1 MKQTVLFC
9 ILLLSIVLP
18 VKAQRAIGD
27 WQTHLS
33 YHNPT
38 RCESAGHRLFILA
51 NGGLYSYDQED
62 NSLQTYSK
70 AAPLSDTD
78 IYFIGWQPEYSTL
91 VIVYTNANIDL
102 LTGDEDVYNLPEFKN
117 KTSLKAKQVN
127 HICFLH
133 ERAYL
138 STASGILE
146 INLKKKEISNF
157 YNFGCN
163 VAACEAT
170 DIQLTAATERG
181 LYSGQLTDNLLDM
194 NNWTK
199 LGDDTSEFL
208 AQHPDIPFKAE
219 VPEGITPDSPRQN
232 WPYWMNFTGEKLF
245 ITGGGHIADRLRRTG
260 TIMTYADGHWD
271 SFQEEGISQQTGQA
285 YLDINC
291 VAQDPQDETH
301 HFAASAGEGI
311 YEFKDGKFTNWYSMH
326 NSPLETALP
335 GYEAEQNYVRIN
347 GLIYD
352 SENNLWMVNSE
363 ARHAVHVL
371 KNNGEWKSFEFPEAS
386 SASNLGRTIIDRR
399 GWLWATSSRIE
410 SGGLFCLDYNG
421 TIDDESDDQHRF
433 LTRFTNQD
441 GTLLDQR
448 AVYCIAEDR
457 EGSIWIGT
465 NKGPLV
471 LGNPSRFFDDDF
483 RCTQVKVARNDGTN
497 LADYL
502 LENETVNAIAID
514 GGNRKWIGTESSG
527 LYLLSEDGTET
538 IEHFTE
544 DNSPLLSNSIT
555 SLAIHPR
562 TGEVFIGTSKGLVS
576 YQSDATEGASSFE
589 EGQVRAYPN
598 PVRPEYS
605 GPITVT
611 GMMYDSDVKI
621 VTVAGHLVYQGTS
634 IGGQFVWNGCDSRG
648 RRVPSGVYM
657 VLASNQEGK
666 EGIVTKIVVIR

>member
-51 NGGLYSYDQED
+51 NGGLYSYDLED

-117 KTSLKAKQVN
+117 KTSLTAKQVN

-181 LYSGQLTDNLLDM
+181 LYSGQLGDNLLDM

-208 AQHPDIPFKAE
+208 AQHTDVPFKAE

-245 ITGGGHIADRLRRTG
+245 IAGGGHIADRLRRTG

-386 SASNLGRTIIDRR
+386 SASNFGRTIIDRR
-399 GWLWATSSRIE
+399 G
-410 SGGLFCLDYNG
+410 
-421 TIDDESDDQHRF
+421 
-433 LTRFTNQD
+433 
-441 GTLLDQR
+441 
-448 AVYCIAEDR
+448 
-457 EGSIWIGT
+457 
-465 NKGPLV
+465 
-471 LGNPSRFFDDDF
+471 
-483 RCTQVKVARNDGTN
+483 
-497 LADYL
+497 
-502 LENETVNAIAID
+502 
-514 GGNRKWIGTESSG
+514 
-527 LYLLSEDGTET
+527 
-538 IEHFTE
+538 
-544 DNSPLLSNSIT
+544 
-555 SLAIHPR
+555 
-562 TGEVFIGTSKGLVS
+562 
-576 YQSDATEGASSFE
+576 
-589 EGQVRAYPN
+589 
-598 PVRPEYS
+598 
-605 GPITVT
+605 
-611 GMMYDSDVKI
+611 
-621 VTVAGHLVYQGTS
+621 
-634 IGGQFVWNGCDSRG
+634 
-648 RRVPSGVYM
+648 
-657 VLASNQEGK
+657 
-666 EGIVTKIVVIR
+666 